1 MAISSSLFL
10 SQLTF
15 QRSEGRRYEHDIISI
30 FRKYELVSTK
40 HWAANSSDM
49 VLNSN
54 IVKILYLLNFISPVS
69 SMPWTNSKVLF
80 SAK

>member
-10 SQLTF
+10 SELPF
-15 QRSEGRRYEHDIISI
+15 QRSEGRCYEHDISSI

-49 VLNSN
+49 VLNAN